1 MKINFV
7 LLVFIAAVLIS
18 GCNEENP
25 HKEISLKKNESVERL
40 EIYSGNSISKYS
52 ESVFTEGASL
62 KKISAKE
69 IKQHIGD
76 SLNVTGY
83 VAEVY
88 LSDKVAYLNMESKF
102 PKNIFSCTIFSS
114 KFYEFGDLSAFK
126 GKNIEVTGKVTTF
139 KNKIQIILNSK
150 DQIKIIQ

>member
-18 GCNEENP
+18 GCNEENS

-52 ESVFTEGASL
+52 ESVSTESVSL

-69 IKQHIGD
+69 IKQYIGD

>member
-1 MKINFV
+1 MKINLA
-7 LLVFIAAVLIS
+7 LLIIIAAVLIS

-25 HKEISLKKNESVERL
+25 HKEISLKKNESVERS
-40 EIYSGNSISKYS
+40 EIYSGISISKYS
-52 ESVFTEGASL
+52 ESVSTESVSL

-69 IKQHIGD
+69 IKQYIGD

-114 KFYEFGDLSAFK
+114 KFYEFGDLTAFN

-150 DQIKIIQ
+150 DQIKILQ